1 MTEATIAAL
10 ATGRPPAAIAVI
22 RVSGSKAF
30 EALASLTG
38 APLPPPRRMA
48 LHMLRDPRT
57 GLVLDHALIVGF
69 PGPASASGEDLAELH
84 LHGGSAVIAGVL
96 DALLAQPGIR
106 LAEPGEFTRRA
117 FANGRLDL
125 AEVEGLADLVAA
137 ETAAQ
142 RDQALMLS
150 GGALGRAA
158 EAWRSRCIETLAEA
172 EAALDFA
179 EDESDVAERLQE
191 RAAADIVALV
201 AEIDMLLEDAQ
212 RGRRLREGLSIA
224 IIGAP
229 NAGKSSLLNALSVT
243 DAAIVTAIPGTT
255 RDPVE
260 VALDLGG
267 VAAVLVDT
275 AGLRDTDDPV
285 EAEGIRRARLRA
297 AQADLVLHLIG
308 ADSPGLGVEP
318 VAGVVVVNKID
329 LGVPSWAPHEAH
341 LVSATQ
347 GQGIAALRGFLA
359 EWAKNIVRPGEPA
372 LLSHARHREAF
383 ADAAESLRDAAMQ
396 RDPVLRAESLRLA
409 ARALGR
415 IAGRVD
421 VEDVLD
427 HIFSR
432 FCIGK

>member
-22 RVSGSKAF
+22 RVSGSNAF
-30 EALASLTG
+30 AALAALTG

-48 LHMLRDPRT
+48 LHMLRDPRS
-57 GLVLDHALIVGF
+57 GQILDHALIVGF
-69 PGPASASGEDLAELH
+69 PGPASASGEDLAEFH

-96 DALLAQPGIR
+96 DALLALPGIR

-142 RDQALMLS
+142 RDQALLLS

-158 EAWRSRCIETLAEA
+158 VVWRLRCIEILAEA
-172 EAALDFA
+172 EASLDFA

-191 RAAADIVALV
+191 RAAADMLALA
-201 AEIDMLLEDAQ
+201 AEIDALLDDAQ

-224 IIGAP
+224 IIGPP
-229 NAGKSSLLNALSVT
+229 NAGKSSLLNALSAT

-275 AGLRDTDDPV
+275 AGLRDTNDPV

-297 AQADLVLHLIG
+297 AQADLVLQLIG
-308 ADSPGLGVEP
+308 ADGPGLADESVSGVI
-318 VAGVVVVNKID
+318 VVNKVD
-329 LGVPSWAPHEAH
+329 LGVPRWAPPGAH
-341 LVSATQ
+341 LVSTTE
-347 GQGIAALRGFLA
+347 GRGIAALRQFLA
-359 EWAKNIVRPGEPA
+359 TWANDIVRPGEPA

-383 ADAAESLRDAAMQ
+383 ADAAKSLCDAATQRDA
-396 RDPVLRAESLRLA
+396 VLRAESLRLS

-427 HIFSR
+427 RIFSQ